1 VKARGPGRA
10 PRVTIALLTCTL
22 VVLAGCDSGTGASK
36 DTTTTTTG
44 AATAKPAVVQA
55 ACAGTLKRSTT
66 GTLQSDEQDETSG
79 LVVSAKNRD
88 TLWLNNDSGDSA
100 RVFAA
105 APDGTLRGVYALA
118 GATAIDWED
127 LAMGPGPTAGA
138 PYLYVG
144 DIGDN
149 DEKRPNIVVYRV
161 AEPEVTGDGGEHTL
175 SNVDALTLQYPDG
188 AHDAEAL
195 MVDPR
200 TGDLYIVI
208 KRLTGGPAAVYR
220 APAGLAAGSTTTL
233 TKVGEIDLPRLPLV
247 ASVTAADISRD
258 GAVIGVRTYG
268 GVRLWARGEGQSVV
282 AALKADPCQGPVP
295 IEVQGEA
302 LGFRPDTRSYFTVS
316 EGAHAPLHEFSVPTR

>member
-1 VKARGPGRA
+1 MTASRRGRRRGVA
-10 PRVTIALLTCTL
+10 VTFTAI
-22 VVLAGCDSGTGASK
+22 VLAVGIAGCDSGAGLSAR
-36 DTTTTTTG
+36 TTTTG
-44 AATAKPAVVQA
+44 SAAGAARPAVVQA
-55 ACAGTLKRSTT
+55 ACDGTLDRKTT
-66 GTLQSDEQDETSG
+66 GTLQSSEQDETSG
-79 LVVSAKNRD
+79 LVVSAKNPD

-100 RVFAA
+100 RVFAV
-105 APDGTLRGVYALA
+105 APDGSRRGTYVLS

-149 DEKRPNIVVYRV
+149 NEQRPNIVVYRV
-161 AEPEVTGDGGEHTL
+161 AEPEVTGDGGGHTL
-175 SNVDALTLQYPDG
+175 TDVDALTLQYPDG

-220 APAGLAAGSTTTL
+220 APAGLQAGSTTTL
-233 TKVGEIDLPRLPLV
+233 SKVGKIDLPRLPLV

-258 GAVIGVRTYG
+258 GAVIGIRTYG
-268 GVRLWARGEGQSVV
+268 GVRLWARGAKQSVM
-282 AALKADPCQGPVP
+282 AALGGDPCQGPVP

-302 LGFRPDTRSYFTVS
+302 LGFRPDRPSYFTVS
-316 EGAHAPLHEFSVPTR
+316 EGAHAPIHEFAAPH